1 MNFMEQTE
9 CEQAEVWGVKEKG
22 TREETIWLDGITD
35 SMDMSFSKLQEL
47 MMDREDWRAA
57 VNGITK
63 SQMQLNW
70 TDKG

>member
-1 MNFMEQTE
+1 MLGKIE
-9 CEQAEVWGVKEKG
+9 GG
-22 TREETIWLDGITD
+22 RRERQRMRWLDGITD

-63 SQMQLNW
+63 SQMQLN
-70 TDKG
+70 